1 MNKKVAEGEEGWYN
15 VLDWRSWKL
24 PRVARSTLSAESQGA
39 SEAADA
45 LLFASTFWNLI
56 WSPWLVLDDVNTA
69 KLLNAP
75 RLVVDA
81 KALYDLLIKE
91 EVQAGTGADKRTTI
105 EVLVTQDKL
114 KCCGALTSWVS
125 SELQYADG
133 LTKES
138 AAQLLADRLRSHQT
152 RLKSDL
158 TFQAAKR
165 KTANERKKGAE
176 MYAIKKPGRA
186 MHAMFAGL
194 LNVVN
199 ALDYDNKTNNTET
212 EMPNVK
218 TQNLAEHYFL
228 DTFKVLFMIFT
239 TIMMLLFGWVML
251 HRRHRHQGD
260 QAEPEE
266 APSTVTRTV
275 MTPEDEA
282 TFRAMYEEVM
292 TLREYRKSL
301 EAELMKKQQLT
312 IDARD
317 EARLWKAKYEHLR
330 PDFVRM
336 LEDTEVYILPHS
348 NIWHAD
354 LNCVFGRTDGQQTI
368 YGCQACRLCTKH
380 IGKADYDFK
389 GDARAS
395 APPGAWR
402 IGDLADASVRGSFT

>member
-1 MNKKVAEGEEGWYN
+1 MLAGDVTKATIKTLNSANKTLRMAKTNADVGLEYRYLGDKKDLTMIAYSDASFACRNDLSSQGGYMLVMVNKKVAEGEEGWYN

-45 LLFASTFWNLI
+45 LLFASTFWNPT
-56 WSPWLVLDDVNTA
+56 WSPRLVLDDVNTA
-69 KLLNAP
+69 KLFNAP

-114 KCCGALTSWVS
+114 KCCGARTSWVS

-212 EMPNVK
+212 EMPNVNEQ
-218 TQNLAEHYFL
+218 TLTEHYFL
-228 DTFKVLFMIFT
+228 DTFKVLFMVFT

-251 HRRHRHQGD
+251 HRRHQHQGD
-260 QAEPEE
+260 QAEP
-266 APSTVTRTV
+266 RG
-275 MTPEDEA
+275 
-282 TFRAMYEEVM
+282 
-292 TLREYRKSL
+292 
-301 EAELMKKQQLT
+301 
-312 IDARD
+312 RD
-317 EARLWKAKYEHLR
+317 SPFQCGHTNGHD
-330 PDFVRM
+330 P
-336 LEDTEVYILPHS
+336 
-348 NIWHAD
+348 
-354 LNCVFGRTDGQQTI
+354 GR
-368 YGCQACRLCTKH
+368 
-380 IGKADYDFK
+380 
-389 GDARAS
+389 
-395 APPGAWR
+395 
-402 IGDLADASVRGSFT
+402 